1 MKIFAYAANRFHEMT
16 DYLMKNFK
24 DIAYIIFGLVCLC
37 GTLYLIYIP
46 VSGIQMTAKEQALS
60 STLQFVITTLLSLI
74 FSYFFAKSGV
84 FEKNDPIAEASTE
97 KIVNLSIQIDR
108 LKEFLLSSIEA
119 VESQPASAEMQ
130 LSGLK
135 HRVESAAE
143 MSVLLA
149 LSNQTFKNDWLGV
162 VSPAMRNKI
171 QQKYKQTSE
180 WISETDKKQKLE
192 KKLEASSGNDA
203 LVSEISAQLR
213 ETESKIERLSDSIP
227 TATAPIKKIPAVAV
241 NSQTFSE
248 ASPTKQLGELS
259 ISVLRSVPIATGSG
273 RLDPHMASVPNIK
286 VELKSAPTG
295 FDKDKYKCSPGTG
308 TNYDFNISI
317 KSQESGT
324 PVPVG
329 DYVFS
334 FSAEVTG

>member
-1 MKIFAYAANRFHEMT
+1 MKVLARAAKMLHSRIEL
-16 DYLMKNFK
+16 LMKNFK
-24 DIAYIIFGLVCLC
+24 DIAYVIFGLVCLC

-46 VSGIQMTAKEQALS
+46 VSGTQMTAKEQALS
-60 STLQFVITTLLSLI
+60 STLQFVVTTLLSLI

-119 VESQPASAEMQ
+119 VESQAASAEVQ

-162 VSPAMRNKI
+162 VSPAMREKI

-213 ETESKIERLSDSIP
+213 ETENKIERLSGSIP

-248 ASPTKQLGELS
+248 ASATKQLGELS

-273 RLDPHMASVPNIK
+273 RLEPRMTSVPNIK
-286 VELKSAPTG
+286 VELKSAPVG
-295 FDKDKYKCSPGTG
+295 FDKQQYKCSPGTG

-317 KSQESGT
+317 KSHEPGT

-329 DYVFS
+329 DYVFT
-334 FSAEVTG
+334 FSAEVVA

>member
-1 MKIFAYAANRFHEMT
+1 MG
-16 DYLMKNFK
+16 YLMKNFK

-46 VSGIQMTAKEQALS
+46 ISGTQMTAKEQALS
-60 STLQFVITTLLSLI
+60 SSLQFVITTLLSLI

-84 FEKNDPIAEASTE
+84 FERNDPIAEASTE

-108 LKEFLLSSIEA
+108 LKDFLLSSIEA
-119 VESQPASAEMQ
+119 VESQQASADMQ

-135 HRVESAAE
+135 HRVESGAE
-143 MSVLLA
+143 MAVLLA

-162 VSPAMRNKI
+162 VSPAMRTKI
-171 QQKYKQTSE
+171 QQKYKDASE

-213 ETESKIERLSDSIP
+213 ETESKIERLSDRIP
-227 TATAPIKKIPAVAV
+227 TASAPIKKIPAVAV

-248 ASPTKQLGELS
+248 ASTIKQAGELS

-273 RLDPHMASVPNIK
+273 RLDPHMRSIPKVN
-286 VELKSAPTG
+286 VELKSAPEG

-308 TNYDFNISI
+308 TIYDFNISI
-317 KSQESGT
+317 RSQEYGVL
-324 PVPVG
+324 VPVG
-329 DYVFS
+329 DYVFT
-334 FSAEVTG
+334 FSAEVIA